1 MKKSLRDR
9 LEEIYDDLF
18 INDKDI
24 ETVVMQENLWDI
36 IEELGE
42 LEYRIES
49 LEK

>member
-1 MKKSLRDR
+1 MTLQKR
-9 LEEIYDDLF
+9 LQEIYDDLF
-18 INDKDI
+18 VNDKDI

>member
-1 MKKSLRDR
+1 MTLQQR
-9 LEEIYDDLF
+9 LQEIYDDLF
-18 INDKDI
+18 VNDKDI

-36 IEELGE
+36 IQEVGD

>member
-1 MKKSLRDR
+1 MKLQQR
-9 LEEIYDDLF
+9 LQEIYDDLF
-18 INDKDI
+18 VNDKDI

-36 IEELGE
+36 IEEVSE

>member
-1 MKKSLRDR
+1 MTLQQR
-9 LEEIYDDLF
+9 LQEIYDDLF
-18 INDKDI
+18 VNDKDI